1 MCRSRHDLKLKFMLI
16 DQELLHRK
24 LDKIMSYTI
33 LAAKNVLDVKDVCAL
48 TGYGPD
54 YIYKLAAQGKLPHYY
69 PTGRKMFFD
78 RAEIEAWM
86 KQNRVGTV
94 EEAEQQAAAYVVTG
108 KADAGRRARTPRVKA
123 GKGGER

>member
-1 MCRSRHDLKLKFMLI
+1 MATTEALI
-16 DQELLHRK
+16 NHK

-33 LAAKNVLDVKDVCAL
+33 LAAKNVLDVKDVSAL
-48 TGYGPD
+48 TGYSVK
-54 YIYKLAAQGKLPHYY
+54 YIYKLTAQNKLPHYF
-69 PTGRKMFFD
+69 PTKGRMFFD

-108 KADAGRRARTPRVKA
+108 KADARQKSRSPRAKT
-123 GKGGER
+123 GKGYEK

>member
-94 EEAEQQAAAYVVTG
+94 EEAEQQAGLDEAEQGRNRRGGRA
-108 KADAGRRARTPRVKA
+108 AGRGLRRYR
-123 GKGGER
+123 KG

>member
-1 MCRSRHDLKLKFMLI
+1 MATTEALI
-16 DQELLHRK
+16 NYK

-33 LAAKNVLDVKDVCAL
+33 LAAKNVLDVRDVSAL
-48 TGYGPD
+48 TGYSVK
-54 YIYKLAAQGKLPHYY
+54 YIYKLTAQNKLPHYF
-69 PTGRKMFFD
+69 PTKGRMFFD
-78 RAEIEAWM
+78 WAEIEAWM